1 MDIGVVRKRLVSAID
16 AARREAG
23 ERRARASAAARDYE
37 KFLDEV
43 AVPAFRAMATALR
56 SEGLPFEVMTP
67 SGAVRLVSDRNRD
80 DGIVLELDTTADPP
94 LPLVSI
100 TRTRGSRVIQKERTI
115 KGGTPAGA
123 LTDEDV
129 IAMLLEEL
137 KPWLG

>member
-1 MDIGVVRKRLVSAID
+1 MDIGVVRKRLVSAIE
-16 AARREAG
+16 AARRDAAD
-23 ERRARASAAARDYE
+23 RRARAADATRAYE
-37 KFLDEV
+37 QFLDGV
-43 AVPAFRAMATALR
+43 AVPAFRAMATALK

-67 SGAVRLVSDRNRD
+67 AGAVRLISDRNRD

-100 TRTRGSRVIQKERTI
+100 TRTRGSRVLQKERTV
-115 KGGTPAGA
+115 KERTLAGA

-137 KPWLG
+137 KPWMG

>member
-1 MDIGVVRKRLVSAID
+1 MDIGIVRKRLVSAID
-16 AARREAG
+16 AAKRDAA
-23 ERRARASAAARDYE
+23 ERRARAAAATRDYE
-37 KFLDEV
+37 QFLEEV

-80 DGIVLELDTTADPP
+80 DGIVLELDTSADPP

-100 TRTRGSRVIQKERTI
+100 TRTRGSRIVQKERTV
-115 KGGTPAGA
+115 KERVLAGA

-129 IAMLLEEL
+129 IEMLLEEL

>member
-1 MDIGVVRKRLVSAID
+1 MDIGIVRKRLVSAIEAAKRD
-16 AARREAG
+16 AVDRRS
-23 ERRARASAAARDYE
+23 RATAATRDYE
-37 KFLDEV
+37 LFLDEV
-43 AVPAFRAMATALR
+43 ATPAFRAMATALR

-80 DGIVLELDTTADPP
+80 DGIVLELDATADPP

-100 TRTRGSRVIQKERTI
+100 TRTRGSRIIQKERTV
-115 KGGTPAGA
+115 KERTLAGA

-129 IAMLLEEL
+129 VEMLLEEL

>member
-1 MDIGVVRKRLVSAID
+1 MDIGIVRKRLVSAID
-16 AARREAG
+16 AAKRDAA
-23 ERRARASAAARDYE
+23 ERRARAAAATRDYE
-37 KFLDEV
+37 QFLEEV

-80 DGIVLELDTTADPP
+80 DGIVLELDTSADPP

-100 TRTRGSRVIQKERTI
+100 TRSRGSRIVQKERTV
-115 KGGTPAGA
+115 KERVLAGA

-129 IAMLLEEL
+129 IEMLLEEL